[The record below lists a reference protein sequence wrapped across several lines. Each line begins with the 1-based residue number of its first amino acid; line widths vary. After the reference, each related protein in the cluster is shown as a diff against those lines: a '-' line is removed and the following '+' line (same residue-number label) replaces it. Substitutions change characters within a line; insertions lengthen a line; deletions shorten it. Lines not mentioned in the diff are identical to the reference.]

1 MNTCQLCGNQTAEQM
16 FDVLPWGA
24 TCAPCVDEIK
34 EARK

>member
-1 MNTCQLCGNQTAEQM
+1 MNTCQLCGNQTAGEM